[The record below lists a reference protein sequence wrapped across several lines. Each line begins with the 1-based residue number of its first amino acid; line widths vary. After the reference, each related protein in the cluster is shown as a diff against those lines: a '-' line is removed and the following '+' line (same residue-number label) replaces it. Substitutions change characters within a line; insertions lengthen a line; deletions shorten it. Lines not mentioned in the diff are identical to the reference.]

1 MIAKTQ
7 EEIQNLR
14 KAGNI
19 LADALREV
27 AKLVQPGVS
36 TATLDLAAEKYIRD
50 NGAVPAFLNYK
61 QEGSAYPFP
70 AALCVSIDDEVV
82 HGIPREDRIIEE
94 GDLVM
99 LDLGVSYNG
108 YFSDAAITV
117 VAGSAD
123 EKGKKLI
130 AATQEAIMAAIKI
143 AKPGATTGDLG
154 AAIEAVGKKYGF
166 GIVEDLGGHSLGK
179 VPHEKPFVPN
189 AARAG
194 TGEKLVEGLVL
205 AIEPIFT
212 EGKGDIVLADDE
224 WTYLTVDG
232 SRSAETE
239 HTVLITKNGAEI
251 LTA

>member
-7 EEIQNLR
+7 EEIASLR

-19 LADALREV
+19 LGDAVRHV
-27 AKLVQPGVS
+27 ATLTQPGVS
-36 TATLDLAAEKYIRD
+36 TAALDLAAEEFIKER
-50 NGAVPAFLNYK
+50 GCVPAFLNYK

-70 AALCVSIDDEVV
+70 AVLCVSINDEVV
-82 HGIPREDRIIEE
+82 HGIPREDRIVQE

-99 LDLGVSYNG
+99 LDLGLSYNG

-117 VAGSAD
+117 VAGVGD

-130 AATQEAIMAAIKI
+130 AATEEAVMAAIKI
-143 AKPGATTGDLG
+143 AKPGTTTGDLG

-166 GIVEDLGGHSLGK
+166 GIVEELGGHSLGK

-194 TGEKLVEGLVL
+194 TGEKLVEGLIL

-212 EGKGDIVLADDE
+212 EGKGDIDLMPDE
-224 WTYLTVDG
+224 WTYVTKDH

-239 HTVLITKNGAEI
+239 HTVLITRDGAEV

>member
-14 KAGNI
+14 TAGKI
-19 LADALREV
+19 LAQALREV
-27 AKLVQPGVS
+27 SRLVKPSVS
-36 TATLDLAAEKYIRD
+36 TAALDLAAEKYIRD
-50 NGAVPAFLNYK
+50 NGCVPAFLNYS

-82 HGIPREDRIIEE
+82 HGIPREDRIIKKGE
-94 GDLVM
+94 LVM
-99 LDLGVSYNG
+99 LDLGLSYKG

-117 VAGSAD
+117 VAGQGD

-130 AATQEAIMAAIKI
+130 EATQEAIAAAIKV

-154 AAIEAVGKKYGF
+154 AAIETVGKKYGL
-166 GIVEDLGGHSLGK
+166 GIVEELGGHSLGK

-212 EGKGDIVLADDE
+212 EGRGDIVLADDE
-224 WTYLTVDG
+224 WTYLTADH

-239 HTVLITKNGAEI
+239 HTVLITKNGAEV
-251 LTA
+251 LTK